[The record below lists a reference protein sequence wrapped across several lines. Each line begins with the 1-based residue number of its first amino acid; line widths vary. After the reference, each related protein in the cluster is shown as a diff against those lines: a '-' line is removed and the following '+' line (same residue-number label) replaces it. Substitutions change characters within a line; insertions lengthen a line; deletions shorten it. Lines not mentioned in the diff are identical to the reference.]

1 MDGGMVTA
9 FLAVDLLLVCA
20 PGADWAYAISA
31 GLRGRS
37 VFPAVS
43 GLVAGYA
50 VHTLLAVAGLA
61 VLVAGSPGLLT
72 ALTVAGAGYL
82 VWLGWG
88 VLRSP
93 ATPGTPGTSGTPG
106 AAGGGDIA
114 APVTAGADAVTVTRV
129 RAGADAVAPMAVGTD
144 AVASATVGTDA
155 VASATVGTDAVAR
168 VASAE
173 PPEPSPARAFLRG
186 AAISGLNPKGLLLY
200 LSVLPQFL
208 RPAAGAPVAAQTAVL
223 GLVHMACCAAVY
235 LGVGVLARVVLGA
248 RPAAARAV
256 ARTSGAAMLGIGGFL
271 LVERLATL

>member
-1 MDGGMVTA
+1 MSTGLEWGTVTA
-9 FLAVDLLLVCA
+9 FLAVDLLLVCV

-37 VFPAVS
+37 VLPAVS

-72 ALTVAGAGYL
+72 AVTVVGAGYL
-82 VWLGWG
+82 VWLGWS
-88 VLRSP
+88 VLRRP
-93 ATPGTPGTSGTPG
+93 ATPG
-106 AAGGGDIA
+106 AA
-114 APVTAGADAVTVTRV
+114 ADAP
-129 RAGADAVAPMAVGTD
+129 A
-144 AVASATVGTDA
+144 AS
-155 VASATVGTDAVAR
+155 SART
-168 VASAE
+168 
-173 PPEPSPARAFLRG
+173 FLRG

-208 RPAAGAPVAAQTAVL
+208 RPAGPPVAAQTAVL
-223 GLVHMACCAAVY
+223 GAVHMANCAAVY
-235 LGVGVLARVVLGA
+235 LTVGVLARAVLHA

-256 ARTSGAAMLGIGGFL
+256 TRTSGAAMLGIGGFL